1 MGTLIL
7 FYFFFSSMWI
17 LYNVY
22 INTFMQMYVIDYFVI
37 YF

>member
-7 FYFFFSSMWI
+7 FYFFLSSIWI

-22 INTFMQMYVIDYFVI
+22 IYTFMQMYVIDYFVI